1 MFVIENAVNCEPAGR
16 SKPQTVTI
24 NKNMTTRKS
33 RGIIVETN
41 ILKKHTEAY
50 YEKNWVFGI
59 CKNVEGGGTEV

>member
-1 MFVIENAVNCEPAGR
+1 
-16 SKPQTVTI
+16 
-24 NKNMTTRKS
+24 MTTRKS

-59 CKNVEGGGTEV
+59 CKNVEGGGYRSIV